1 MVCVLKK
8 VKHQNITYLIY
19 NTGAVKRYLDWS
31 RYQTMRATRRRNR
44 QSDSLASPEAV
55 TSIFAR
61 LRAALP
67 DIIPCKDKDLI
78 RMLRAA
84 RHIQRY
90 AASDTKRGRPS
101 HWKREDVLKVST
113 RLNDILERETSSHI
127 SLASFVD
134 HYLRLL
140 DFPADV
146 AAALSSREINLFEA
160 AQLARISAVGLGS
173 TPSQA
178 KRTRTD
184 LLSTHL
190 QTKES
195 GPRLR
200 QRVNELL
207 RASANDAGVTE
218 KPDLELN
225 LEDFD
230 PYDPTHLFWDQIKH
244 LGFALRD
251 IRRED
256 VLDEEIEELLK
267 ASEPVLTILA
277 KIQRRKEKKPVMK
290 LKI

>member
-1 MVCVLKK
+1 
-8 VKHQNITYLIY
+8 
-19 NTGAVKRYLDWS
+19 
-31 RYQTMRATRRRNR
+31 MRANRRRTR
-44 QSDSLASPEAV
+44 QSDPLASAQAV
-55 TSIFAR
+55 TSIFSQ

-67 DIIPCKDKDLI
+67 EIIPRRDKELI
-78 RMLRAA
+78 QMLRAV

-90 AASDTKRGRPS
+90 SASDTKRGRPS
-101 HWKREDVLKVST
+101 YWKREDLLKLAT

-146 AAALSSREINLFEA
+146 LQSLSSGEINLFEA
-160 AQLARISAVGLGS
+160 AQLARV
-173 TPSQA
+173 TPSRLNASPAQA
-178 KRTRTD
+178 KRTRAD

-207 RASANDAGVTE
+207 RASTSEAGVTE
-218 KPDLELN
+218 NAGLELD

-230 PYDPTHLFWDQIKH
+230 PYDPTHLFWDQIKQ
-244 LGFALRD
+244 LGFALRE
-251 IRRED
+251 ISPND
-256 VLDEEIEELLK
+256 VTEEEIDELLK
-267 ASEPVLTILA
+267 ASEPILTILA
-277 KIQRRKEKKPVMK
+277 RIQRRKERGAAKKLV
-290 LKI
+290 I